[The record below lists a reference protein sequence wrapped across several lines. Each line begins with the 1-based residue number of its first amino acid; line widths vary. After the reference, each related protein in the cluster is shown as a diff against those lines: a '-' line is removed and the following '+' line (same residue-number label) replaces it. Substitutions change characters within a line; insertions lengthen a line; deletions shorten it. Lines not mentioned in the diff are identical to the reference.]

1 MNTLA
6 TTKVKFMYNGIKIDG
21 KLFGGH
27 WSNGPWVSGNEGMIT
42 FYAAGYGRIP
52 DIGLD
57 VHNDSD
63 YQTDYVVEDVIRF
76 MPDKPYYLQAVNA
89 HAMGK
94 EKADKRHQRYLIR
107 NGVTV

>member
-1 MNTLA
+1 M
-6 TTKVKFMYNGIKIDG
+6 TTQTARKVKFMYNGIKIDG

-27 WSNGPWVSGNEGMIT
+27 WSNGPYVSGNDGLIT
-42 FYAAGYGRIP
+42 FYAAGYGRMP
-52 DIGLD
+52 DIGLE

-76 MPDKPYYLQAVNA
+76 RPGKLYYQEALNA
-89 HAMGK
+89 YGLFK
-94 EKADKRHQRYLIR
+94 TKADKRHQAYLIR